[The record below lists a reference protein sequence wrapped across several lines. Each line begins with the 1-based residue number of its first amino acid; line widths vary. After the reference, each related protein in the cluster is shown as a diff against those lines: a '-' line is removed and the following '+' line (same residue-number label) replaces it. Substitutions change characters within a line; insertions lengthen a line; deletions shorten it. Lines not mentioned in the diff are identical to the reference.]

1 MSRRKC
7 ETLRFATRFFV
18 VSDMASKKAFNSTN
32 LELSK
37 LARKIMEYGFDAGNL
52 SSGSSIGIPDIAISA
67 ILEYYALD
75 ISRYCTEQRK
85 IKSTPVANP

>member
-1 MSRRKC
+1 
-7 ETLRFATRFFV
+7 
-18 VSDMASKKAFNSTN
+18 
-32 LELSK
+32 
-37 LARKIMEYGFDAGNL
+37 MEYGFDAGNL